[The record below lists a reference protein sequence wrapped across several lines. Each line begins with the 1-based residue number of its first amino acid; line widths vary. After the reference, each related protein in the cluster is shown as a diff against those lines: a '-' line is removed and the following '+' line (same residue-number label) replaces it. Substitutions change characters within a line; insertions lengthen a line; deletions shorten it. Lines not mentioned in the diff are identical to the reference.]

1 MRAGHAMLALP
12 ASAFHACARPT
23 TSRSDPPPTPRPGAL
38 FLGNDNRPS
47 SSPSVPGEM
56 NSTARE
62 GDRSHVAASA
72 GIMKAFGSLGSLASV
87 EVSNDA
93 ERGSSIQRPS
103 SADSIISRTET
114 AIRAPSPLV
123 KVSYD
128 LVDIEP
134 LHCSRPIGTV
144 AEVTSSSAPRTQTL
158 PEPRG
163 QSLLVQMYK
172 PRRAGAEGSSPPR
185 WEGMGAVHGS
195 FDNVATSPT
204 QSLERGVMCVLVLG
218 GKLKNT
224 VDMYGRTLDTWKCVV
239 DPGKSRTR
247 QSQVA
252 CERPNQSQLA

>member
-47 SSPSVPGEM
+47 SSPLVTGEV

-72 GIMKAFGSLGSLASV
+72 GITKAFGSLGSLASV
-87 EVSNDA
+87 EVSNGT
-93 ERGSSIQRPS
+93 ERGSSLQRPS
-103 SADSIISRTET
+103 SADSIISNVGRTEP
-114 AIRAPSPLV
+114 AVRAASPLV

-134 LHCSRPIGTV
+134 LHCSRPIRTV
-144 AEVTSSSAPRTQTL
+144 AEVTSTSAPQTQTL

-172 PRRAGAEGSSPPR
+172 PRRAGAEGSSPSR

-195 FDNVATSPT
+195 LDNVATSPT

-247 QSQVA
+247 
-252 CERPNQSQLA
+252 